1 MKISILEPKFALN
14 ILIHVAILFTILSVF
29 FIKII
34 SHLASDAINKELE
47 HVINNA
53 FKNIKKENLLDKNF
67 PELSKLKNIALSEIP
82 ELSELSKLPKLSE
95 IPELGINDSL
105 DYYLNLF
112 SKEDNTRYQVNNEVF
127 DKIKIVNII
136 IVAFVFI
143 IGALF
148 VYNNIVSIDEI
159 KHILI
164 DNVVTFIFVGI
175 IEVLFFLNIALKFIP
190 APPSLIFTSF
200 ISSFKKNK

>member
-14 ILIHVAILFTILSVF
+14 ILIHVAILFTILLLF

-67 PELSKLKNIALSEIP
+67 PELSKLKNRVLSEIP
-82 ELSELSKLPKLSE
+82 DLSELSKLPKLSE

-105 DYYLNLF
+105 DYFLNLF
-112 SKEDNTRYQVNNEVF
+112 SKEDNTRYQVNNELF

-164 DNVVTFIFVGI
+164 DNIVTFIFVGI
-175 IEVLFFLNIALKFIP
+175 VEVLFFLNIALKFIP